1 MSDAPSLGWSAQLTA
16 FFHSPFEDFSTLTQ
30 TFPETLPYASVVAS
44 EDLPSVPSL
53 SSRSRKSW
61 ANIYLIFEN
70 LVGPAPATSP
80 RTLFDSRS
88 KAWSPRITPLGA
100 LITTFDYFLPAS
112 KQFLVAM
119 EFAGIV
125 METVQFTVFK
135 LVLALSFSLVTVLFD
150 ASLVVSRA
158 LFEAFVVIP
167 TLFHADDKFVGAR
180 PLAGV

>member
-1 MSDAPSLGWSAQLTA
+1 
-16 FFHSPFEDFSTLTQ
+16 
-30 TFPETLPYASVVAS
+30 
-44 EDLPSVPSL
+44 
-53 SSRSRKSW
+53 
-61 ANIYLIFEN
+61 
-70 LVGPAPATSP
+70 
-80 RTLFDSRS
+80 
-88 KAWSPRITPLGA
+88 
-100 LITTFDYFLPAS
+100 
-112 KQFLVAM
+112 M